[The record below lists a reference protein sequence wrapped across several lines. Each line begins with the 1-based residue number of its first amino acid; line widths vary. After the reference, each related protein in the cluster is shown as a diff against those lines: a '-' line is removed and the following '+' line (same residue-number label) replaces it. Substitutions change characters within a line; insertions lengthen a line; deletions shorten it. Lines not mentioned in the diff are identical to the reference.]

1 MFIRNAPIFRNA
13 QIFRNESR
21 LMFRTTCMALSAL
34 ALNVGMA
41 ACSQA
46 DAPEAAQK
54 TAEAEAP
61 GVEAAAPAP
70 TTRADS
76 GPPPL
81 RAYLGKHPTEP
92 VQGVTFFQHP
102 DVRAAIIASG
112 VDRDIQKAIVF
123 DDNVVGVVTETRGRL
138 LLHGYDPA
146 GAGSTNWAIL
156 MVPGTRKAAVCYST
170 GIVGY
175 EKGADWYY
183 EGDLA
188 FTLYTPCPS
197 EEGDMETLSNWPIG
211 PIPG

>member
-1 MFIRNAPIFRNA
+1 MT
-13 QIFRNESR
+13 
-21 LMFRTTCMALSAL
+21 LRTPLAL
-34 ALNVGMA
+34 ALAATLA

-46 DAPEAAQK
+46 EERA
-54 TAEAEAP
+54 
-61 GVEAAAPAP
+61 AAAPAP
-70 TTRADS
+70 AEANVPASSAAPVAALDRNGEA
-76 GPPPL
+76 PPL
-81 RAYLGKHPTEP
+81 SAYVGKHPTEP

-102 DVRAAIIASG
+102 DVRAAIVASG
-112 VDRDIQKAIVF
+112 VDRDIQKSIVF
-123 DDNVVGVVTETRGRL
+123 DGNVVGVVTETRGRL

-156 MVPGTRKAAVCYST
+156 MIPDGSKAAVCYST

-175 EKGADWYY
+175 EKGADWYF
-183 EGDLA
+183 EGDVA

>member
-1 MFIRNAPIFRNA
+1 
-13 QIFRNESR
+13 
-21 LMFRTTCMALSAL
+21 MFRTTCIALGAL
-34 ALNVGMA
+34 ALTTGLA
-41 ACSQA
+41 ACSRA
-46 DAPEAAQK
+46 DAPETASKAPEAQAA
-54 TAEAEAP
+54 A
-61 GVEAAAPAP
+61 EAAAAP
-70 TTRADS
+70 ETVARADS

-156 MVPGTRKAAVCYST
+156 MVPESRKAAVCYST

-183 EGDLA
+183 EGDQA
-188 FTLYTPCPS
+188 FTLYTPCPA

>member
-1 MFIRNAPIFRNA
+1 MTLNLPLFH
-13 QIFRNESR
+13 NEGR
-21 LMFRTTCMALSAL
+21 LMIRTTCIALSAL
-34 ALNVGMA
+34 ALNVSLV

-46 DAPEAAQK
+46 DAPKAEQKAAAAEATAHPAAPPEPAAQ
-54 TAEAEAP
+54 
-61 GVEAAAPAP
+61 
-70 TTRADS
+70 ADKA
-76 GPPPL
+76 PPPL

-156 MVPGTRKAAVCYST
+156 MVPETRKAAVCYST

-183 EGDLA
+183 EGDQA

-197 EEGDMETLSNWPIG
+197 EEGDMESLSNWPIG

>member
-1 MFIRNAPIFRNA
+1 MT
-13 QIFRNESR
+13 
-21 LMFRTTCMALSAL
+21 FRTACAALGAFTL
-34 ALNVGMA
+34 AATLA

-46 DAPEAAQK
+46 EEVERAEAAPPAASAPAA
-54 TAEAEAP
+54 TAAAAKDGEAP
-61 GVEAAAPAP
+61 
-70 TTRADS
+70 
-76 GPPPL
+76 PL
-81 RAYLGKHPTEP
+81 SAYIGKHPTEP
-92 VQGVTFFQHP
+92 IQGVTFFQHP
-102 DVRAAIIASG
+102 AVRAAIVASG
-112 VDRDIQKAIVF
+112 ADRDIQKAIVF

-156 MVPGTRKAAVCYST
+156 MIPDGSKAAVCYST

-175 EKGADWYY
+175 EKGADWYF

-188 FTLYTPCPS
+188 FTLYTPCPA